1 MYKVAKRIAS
11 EIWEGEKLQSWPKQ
25 MEFSLFNTYIK
36 AIPPLPPPGQGWD
49 HADTA
54 NQSQLCPEGGKG
66 ERELKKTLK
75 WANSIYFW
83 PGLSV
88 LSNWKKFCK
97 REPKN
102 YSKSLSQT
110 SKLDQLDHAVFQAM
124 WVVHYYCYHY
134 WKSGWRCDSLVFK
147 CRAKN
152 SNFYSILMRNQYRKS
167 MKQVRQQVWTY
178 NLW

>member
-1 MYKVAKRIAS
+1 MS
-11 EIWEGEKLQSWPKQ
+11 NFWNEILSPDLL
-25 MEFSLFNTYIK
+25 EFSDN
-36 AIPPLPPPGQGWD
+36 PGQNKWNFLNLTTISKQFLPSPLLDKVEIMQTLQINLNFVQRG
-49 HADTA
+49 
-54 NQSQLCPEGGKG
+54 EGG
-66 ERELKKTLK
+66 ERAKKNLKMSKFHLLLARIVCTLK
-75 WANSIYFW
+75 LKEILQK
-83 PGLSV
+83 GT
-88 LSNWKKFCK
+88 KKF
-97 REPKN
+97 PKN

-167 MKQVRQQVWTY
+167 MKQVKKQVWT
-178 NLW
+178 